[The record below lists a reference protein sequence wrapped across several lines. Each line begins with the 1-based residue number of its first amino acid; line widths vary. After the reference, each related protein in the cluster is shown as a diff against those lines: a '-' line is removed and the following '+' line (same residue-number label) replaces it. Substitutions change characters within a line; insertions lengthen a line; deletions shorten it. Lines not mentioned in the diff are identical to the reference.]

1 MMTKSIDFV
10 WDLPTRIFH
19 WSLVLAFLGVQITA
33 EWSDS
38 IHELFGYM
46 VLTLVGFRI
55 IWGVFG
61 PPTARFNHLV
71 PTLRSIKEHVGN
83 LINQNIQHAIG
94 HNPLGALMV
103 IILLSTLSIAG
114 ITGYLS
120 QTNAFWGYEWVNDIH
135 EASGELSLVLVGI
148 HVSGVAVMSILEGQ
162 NLISRMWIKHQSRQ
176 TE

>member
-1 MMTKSIDFV
+1 MMTKLTEFV

-19 WSLVLAFLGVQITA
+19 WSLVLAFSGVQITA

-46 VLTLVGFRI
+46 VVTLVGFRI
-55 IWGVFG
+55 TWGVFG
-61 PPTARFNHLV
+61 PPTSRFKYLV
-71 PTLRSIKEHVGN
+71 LALRSIKEHVGN
-83 LINQNIQHAIG
+83 LINQNIQNATG

-103 IILLSTLSIAG
+103 IVLLSTLSIAG

-120 QTNAFWGYEWVNDIH
+120 QTNAFWGYEWMNDLH
-135 EASGELSLVLVGI
+135 EATGELSLVLVGI

-162 NLISRMWIKHQSRQ
+162 NLISRMWIKNQSR
-176 TE
+176 

>member
-1 MMTKSIDFV
+1 MMTKLTEFV

-19 WSLVLAFLGVQITA
+19 WSLVLAFSGVQITA

-46 VLTLVGFRI
+46 VVTLVGFRI
-55 IWGVFG
+55 TWGVFG
-61 PPTARFNHLV
+61 PPTSRFKSLV
-71 PTLRSIKEHVGN
+71 LALRSIKEHVGN
-83 LINQNIQHAIG
+83 LINQNIQNATG

-103 IILLSTLSIAG
+103 IVLLSTLSIAG

-120 QTNAFWGYEWVNDIH
+120 QTNAFWGYEWMNDLH
-135 EASGELSLVLVGI
+135 EATGELSLVLVGI

-162 NLISRMWIKHQSRQ
+162 NLISRMWIKNQSR
-176 TE
+176 

>member
-1 MMTKSIDFV
+1 MMTKSTDFV

-55 IWGVFG
+55 IWGIFG
-61 PPTARFNHLV
+61 PPTARFKHLA

-83 LINQNIQHAIG
+83 LINQNIQRTIG

-103 IILLSTLSIAG
+103 ITLLSTLSIAG

-148 HVSGVAVMSILEGQ
+148 HVSGVAVMSFLEGQ
-162 NLISRMWIKHQSRQ
+162 NLISRMWIKHQSR
-176 TE
+176 

>member
-162 NLISRMWIKHQSRQ
+162 NLISRMWIKNQSR
-176 TE
+176 

>member
-1 MMTKSIDFV
+1 MTKSIDFV

>member
-1 MMTKSIDFV
+1 MTKSNEFV

-38 IHELFGYM
+38 LHELFGYLI
-46 VLTLVGFRI
+46 LTLIGFRV
-55 IWGVFG
+55 IWGIVG
-61 PPTARFNHLV
+61 PPTSHFKYLF
-71 PTLRSIKEHVGN
+71 PTVRSIKDHFRN
-83 LINQNIQHAIG
+83 LINQNIQNATG

-103 IILLSTLSIAG
+103 IVLLSTLSIAG

-120 QTNAFWGYEWVNDIH
+120 QTNAFWGYEWVNNIH
-135 EASGELSLVLVGI
+135 EATGELSLVLVGI

-162 NLISRMWIKHQSRQ
+162 NLISRMWIKHQSR
-176 TE
+176 